1 MTCEVKFVKAH
12 YYVESVFMIPKQW
25 KEEEY
30 YIKWD
35 ILYHN
40 PNPENEDEFKEV
52 DVRVISAA
60 ECSHKRPEDEEEVED
75 GEDYSS
81 ENYFDCE
88 DNEQL

>member
-1 MTCEVKFVKAH
+1 MTCEVKFVQVH
-12 YYVESVFMIPKQW
+12 YTTTHVFMIPKDW
-25 KEEEY
+25 
-30 YIKWD
+30 
-35 ILYHN
+35 
-40 PNPENEDEFKEV
+40 NEDEFKEV